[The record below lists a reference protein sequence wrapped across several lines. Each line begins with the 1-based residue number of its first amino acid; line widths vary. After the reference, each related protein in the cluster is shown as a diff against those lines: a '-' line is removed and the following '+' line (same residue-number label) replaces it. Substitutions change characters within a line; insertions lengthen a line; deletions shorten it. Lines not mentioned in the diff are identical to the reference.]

1 MSPPIEYI
9 FTDMTNETWRLQAAC
24 YGQDPEIFFPIGVN
38 DVNEH
43 AIQICQSCPVRL
55 DCLDHAIKN
64 NYAVG
69 IWGGERFSIG
79 RRHRASRERNRR
91 AQ

>member
-38 DVNEH
+38 DVN
-43 AIQICQSCPVRL
+43 
-55 DCLDHAIKN
+55 
-64 NYAVG
+64 
-69 IWGGERFSIG
+69 
-79 RRHRASRERNRR
+79 
-91 AQ
+91 